1 VILGM
6 AGELAA
12 LGTALCWAFTS
23 LWFSAAGRRIGSLP
37 VNLLRMPVALA
48 CLTAYG
54 AIVRGHAL
62 PLDASAHAWTWLTI
76 SGLLGF
82 AFGDLFLFRAFVLIG
97 PRLGSL
103 VMASAPLFTAIIGY
117 VLLDETIV
125 GADLAGM
132 VLVTTGIVWAVTARA
147 PAGSLAIV
155 EGPVLLRG
163 VGLALL
169 GAIGQAAGFVTAKV
183 GMTGDLGSYDAFA
196 ATQIRV
202 VVGVLAFV
210 LAVSVR
216 RQWPAVA
223 RGLADRRAM
232 TMVALGGIFGPFL
245 GVGLS
250 LTAVQL
256 THAGVA
262 ASLMAMQPI
271 LVIPL
276 AVWFAH
282 EKIGLAAVGGA
293 AIAVAGVVLLVV

>member
-23 LWFSAAGRRIGSLP
+23 LWFAAAGRRIGSLP

-48 CLTAYG
+48 CLVAYG

-62 PLDASAHAWTWLTI
+62 PLDADAHTWTWLTI

-82 AFGDLFLFRAFVLIG
+82 AFGDLCLFRALVLIG

-103 VMASAPLFTAIIGY
+103 VMASAPIFTALFGY
-117 VLLDETIV
+117 VLLDERLAT
-125 GADLAGM
+125 ADLAGM
-132 VLVTTGIVWAVTARA
+132 VLVTAGIAWAVTARA
-147 PAGSLAIV
+147 PAGSLTIV
-155 EGPVLLRG
+155 EGPVLARG
-163 VGLALL
+163 VGLAVL
-169 GAIGQAAGFVTAKV
+169 GAIGQAAGLVTAKY
-183 GMTGDLGSYDAFA
+183 GMGEYDAFA
-196 ATQIRV
+196 ATQVRV
-202 VVGVLAFV
+202 IVGVLAFI

-216 RQWPAVA
+216 RQWGAVL

-232 TMVALGGIFGPFL
+232 TMVAAGGVLGPFL

-250 LTAVQL
+250 LTAAQL
-256 THAGVA
+256 TNAGVA

-276 AVWFAH
+276 AVAFAH
-282 EKIGLAAVGGA
+282 EKVGLAALGGA
-293 AIAVAGVVLLVV
+293 AIAVAGVVMLVS